1 MLSIINFYGEDKDG
15 FSAWAGPGRWNDPD
29 MLIVGGFGLSLDQAR
44 AQVGAALCYI
54 LHITCY
60 MLHVT
65 CYTLDGHVGHV
76 RGAPHHVR

>member
-44 AQVGAALCYI
+44 AQVGAALCY
-54 LHITCY
+54 
-60 MLHVT
+60 M
-65 CYTLDGHVGHV
+65 
-76 RGAPHHVR
+76 

>member
-44 AQVGAALCYI
+44 AQVGTALCYI
-54 LHITCY
+54 LHVTCY

-65 CYTLDGHVGHV
+65 
-76 RGAPHHVR
+76 P

>member
-44 AQVGAALCYI
+44 AQVGTALCYI
-54 LHITCY
+54 
-60 MLHVT
+60 LHVT

>member
-1 MLSIINFYGEDKDG
+1 MLSIINFYGEDKDS

-44 AQVGAALCYI
+44 AQVGAV
-54 LHITCY
+54 TCY

-65 CYTLDGHVGHV
+65 CDMLHVTYYMLHV
-76 RGAPHHVR
+76 VMLLQVSP